1 MAKKRRKRRTTPKE
15 NEKTAPVADKNL
27 EEKGDQ
33 LEQELEKLDEI
44 IDQVL
49 SEKEEDSELRAQRFV
64 DGFKQEGGE

>member
-1 MAKKRRKRRTTPKE
+1 MVKKRKKRRTTPKE
-15 NEKTAPVADKNL
+15 KEKSAPLTDKNL

-33 LEQELEKLDEI
+33 LEHELEKLDEI